1 MTEDL
6 RFLADESCDFAV
18 VRSLRGAGYDVVAIA
33 ESLPA
38 ALDIEV
44 LRLSVQENRIL
55 VTEDKDFG
63 EWVFAH
69 GEAMSGVL
77 LIRFPGTMR
86 DQLGES
92 INALVSKHGAE
103 LLKRFAV
110 LEPGRVRIHGK
121 T

>member
-1 MTEDL
+1 MTEGIK
-6 RFLADESCDFAV
+6 FLADESCDFAV
-18 VRSLRGAGYDVVAIA
+18 VRSLRNAGYDVVAIV

-44 LRLSVQENRIL
+44 LRLSVRENRIL

-77 LIRFPGTMR
+77 LIRFPGTTR
-86 DQLGES
+86 DRLGHS
-92 INALVSKHGAE
+92 INALVQRHGAE
-103 LLKRFAV
+103 LLGSFAV

-121 T
+121 K